1 MNFKCKPFSFMLNSL
16 KACAYLTEIK
26 FQEIF
31 RGKQEIIDERN
42 NRKYFPLYTDVFM
55 GQSVKR
61 TINTT

>member
-1 MNFKCKPFSFMLNSL
+1 MLNSL